1 MCLRSTTKS
10 FQWFIVSLPIVC
22 SCCPSP
28 ACLSVTGLLV
38 RHMTIYRSP
47 SYIQEPLDS
56 ISNTL
61 VTVYTWNS
69 LSVQLLKPLNRI
81 SCNILG
87 KWTYC
92 VHMHIHRKFW
102 FLFREHRFLL
112 EKILYFVQVVG
123 LAHAHGYQWI
133 EKLFGYVY
141 PNVKQIWQL

>member
-1 MCLRSTTKS
+1 MLTLHHYIIPVIYCQSANCML
-10 FQWFIVSLPIVC
+10 VLPVT
-22 SCCPSP
+22 
-28 ACLSVTGLLV
+28 CLSV
-38 RHMTIYRSP
+38 RHRVTCP
-47 SYIQEPLDS
+47 SHDYLSVTFYIQETLVS
-56 ISNTL
+56 VSNTL

-81 SCNILG
+81 SCNIIG

-92 VHMHIHRKFW
+92 VHVHIHRKFW